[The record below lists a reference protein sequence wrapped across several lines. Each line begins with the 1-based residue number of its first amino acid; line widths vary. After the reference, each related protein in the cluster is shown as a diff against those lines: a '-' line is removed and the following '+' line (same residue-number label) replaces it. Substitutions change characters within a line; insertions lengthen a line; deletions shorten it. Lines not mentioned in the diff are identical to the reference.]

1 MDLSHVFLLVW
12 ICHYRFS
19 FSRDIDVLNHM
30 PIVPILLIK
39 LLNFKALVLCSLKL
53 HRINFNFIYLY
64 ETLTREVDYENT
76 VMLIYSYLIRAFARI
91 SLALPWNQRGK
102 LIRNIPISL
111 IDSTVN
117 NLNQSL
123 FVSGLTSLRQQ
134 EEEMLLFFTIFT
146 MFNIFSIN

>member
-1 MDLSHVFLLVW
+1 M
-12 ICHYRFS
+12 
-19 FSRDIDVLNHM
+19 
-30 PIVPILLIK
+30 
-39 LLNFKALVLCSLKL
+39 

-76 VMLIYSYLIRAFARI
+76 VMLIYCYLIRAFAMI

-111 IDSTVN
+111 TDSTLN

-123 FVSGLTSLRQQ
+123 FVSGLTSLRQ
-134 EEEMLLFFTIFT
+134 
-146 MFNIFSIN
+146 